1 MPSLAAF
8 LLKPVSP
15 LGTGPSFDQDEIKGF
30 SRTVAE
36 IEWLLLVLV
45 LLYLVVAGP
54 QDENESRPAIYM
66 ALLFFAAFVLTFRY
80 ANFYKQESRW
90 KLAVETWV
98 MILFIT
104 WVLWYSGGL
113 ESPLLNLYL
122 LTIII
127 SALTLGK
134 MVTFLEVALIAACYV
149 WLGHAEIK
157 DSIFTL
163 AYGAQLMGQL
173 APMLLVAYLTTMLSA
188 DIRYAISRIK
198 ILSETDD
205 LTGVINMRAFSAI
218 LEREA
223 GLSARYFRP
232 YSILMV
238 DSDNLKSVNDTF
250 GHEAG
255 NRLLI
260 HVVNHIQAA
269 LRSTD
274 VLARYGGD
282 EFVVLLPETSSAHA
296 REIAERVRSSVERSP
311 LDVRGAQVPTTV
323 SVGVASYPDDA
334 QDADAVLDKADKAMY
349 QSKQNGRN
357 QASSF
362 SGA

>member
-1 MPSLAAF
+1 MRRLATP

-15 LGTGPSFDQDEIKGF
+15 LGTGPAFDQDEIKGF
-30 SRTVAE
+30 SRTIAE
-36 IEWLLLVLV
+36 IEWLLLALV
-45 LLYLVVAGP
+45 LLYLVVANP
-54 QDENESRPAIYM
+54 QDESRPAIYM
-66 ALLFFAAFVLTFRY
+66 ALLLFAAFVLAFRC
-80 ANFYKQESRW
+80 ANFYKRESRW

-104 WVLWYSGGL
+104 WVLWHSGGL

-134 MVTFLEVALIAACYV
+134 MVTLLEVALIVSCYV
-149 WLGHAEIK
+149 WLGHAEIE

-163 AYGAQLMGQL
+163 AYGAQLMGRL

-188 DIRYAISRIK
+188 DIRYAIRRIK
-198 ILSETDD
+198 ILSETDE

-223 GLSARYFRP
+223 GLSMRYSRS

-260 HVVNHIQAA
+260 HVVNHIQTA

-282 EFVVLLPETSSAHA
+282 AFVVLLPETSGAHA
-296 REIAERVRSSVERSP
+296 REIAERVRSAVDRSP

-357 QASSF
+357 QASAF
-362 SGA
+362 SAA